1 MVKEVLEHINIM
13 AKSIVKKTSA
23 ILGAIVVS
31 LAVIAS
37 PALVSAAF
45 DTENTVVSV
54 SVGSVIS
61 VTTDSTVAISLTPT
75 AGGVV
80 SSNSDTVLV
89 STNNATGY
97 NLGVADSDATTTLA
111 SGGNNFPASSGTKAA
126 PIALANNTWGF
137 AVATATTGIGTNGF
151 DASYSAESNNASSTS
166 KWAGMPA
173 SGAPVMLKT
182 TATTATSDSTTVWY
196 AAKATTAQPNGT
208 YTGTVTYTATT
219 N

>member
-1 MVKEVLEHINIM
+1 MKKI
-13 AKSIVKKTSA
+13 SIKKPIVTLA
-23 ILGAIVVS
+23 TGVALIGVVVS
-31 LAVIAS
+31 
-37 PALVSAAF
+37 PAIVSAAT
-45 DTENTVVSV
+45 DTEDTTITV

-61 VTTDSTVAISLTPT
+61 VTTGTNVAISLIPT

-80 SSNSDTVLV
+80 SSNSDTVSV

-111 SGGNNFPASSGTKAA
+111 SGGNSFAASSGTKTA
-126 PIALANNTWGF
+126 PITLANNTWGF
-137 AVATATTGIGTNGF
+137 AVPTGTTGIGTNGF
-151 DASYSAESNNASSTS
+151 DASYSVETNNGSSTS

-173 SGAPVMLKT
+173 SGAPMMLKT